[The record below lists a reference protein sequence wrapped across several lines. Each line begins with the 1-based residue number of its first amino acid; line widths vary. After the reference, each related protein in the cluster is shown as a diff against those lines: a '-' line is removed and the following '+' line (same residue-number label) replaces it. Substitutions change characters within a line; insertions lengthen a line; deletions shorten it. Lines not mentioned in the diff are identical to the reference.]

1 MDFAQEHTGSYYAAT
16 VNDDTSYPRLKDDL
30 RVDVCIIGGGPAGI
44 TLAFV
49 SAGLG
54 MSDYPKEILFSL
66 LLGPPALWGF
76 MYLLGEF
83 TIGDTSWGWG
93 IGVLAVIALFKAA
106 VPGGSKD

>member
-1 MDFAQEHTGSYYAAT
+1 MLLAAACFMGSAAWLLVGSNLYA
-16 VNDDTSYPRLKDDL
+16 LG
-30 RVDVCIIGGGPAGI
+30 IGMPAGI

-76 MYLLGEF
+76 IYLMGEF
-83 TIGDTSWGWG
+83 STGDTSWGWG
-93 IGVLAVIALFKAA
+93 IGALAVVALFKAA